1 MSWKLCLTWMSCGH
15 CLRFTLLGNFRSGT
29 RQFCDAAGSNFS
41 QKKRPAHA
49 HAYRFTASR
58 GVEDVSQR
66 DLASCRKRE

>member
-1 MSWKLCLTWMSCGH
+1 MLVVKHFENGQAVEFYRPIT
-15 CLRFTLLGNFRSGT
+15 GNFRSGT

-49 HAYRFTASR
+49 LAYRFTASR